1 MSEDLVPVNT
11 PETLGVTP
19 RYVLQHNAISR
30 SAHNLSATA
39 KKLTAMAMALLPAD
53 LSSLTAEFTFS
64 QFCTALG
71 LPIGGKTY
79 SIFRAAVRECLQC
92 VISIETDPD
101 KKGKKEWKEFT
112 WFTVS
117 TFSEKTGKAT
127 MTFSGELAD
136 FLRAF
141 KWVYTKISLPDL
153 GCLHSRYA
161 IRLFELV
168 MSSAFLQ
175 GKQGNAD
182 KTWYFQASVPD
193 YRIMLG
199 VPEEAYQETHL
210 FKQKVIEGPVKEIN
224 EAGIGV
230 AITPEGVKQGRSLV
244 AIRLTCTQTPRKAP
258 TKRGRTKKAAVP
270 QPELSTITLQ
280 TEDCRIEKELELLKE
295 RYASEFADLY
305 AAELAKPSFMPPTSE
320 IRKLAAA
327 GAAAQ
332 TLKARYGI
340 VK

>member
-53 LSSLTAEFTFS
+53 MSSLTVEFTFP

-71 LPIGGKTY
+71 MPIGGETY
-79 SIFRAAVRECLQC
+79 RIFRAAVRECLQC
-92 VISIETDPD
+92 VISIETDLD

-117 TFSEKTGKAT
+117 TFSEKTGKAA

-136 FLRAF
+136 FLGAF
-141 KWVYTKISLPDL
+141 KRVYTKIRLPDL
-153 GCLHSRYA
+153 GRLQSRYA

-193 YRIMLG
+193 YRVMLG
-199 VPEEAYQETHL
+199 VPEEAYPETHK

-244 AIRLTCTQTPRKAP
+244 AIRLTCTQSPRKAP
-258 TKRGRTKKAAVP
+258 AKRGRKKAGVS
-270 QPELSTITLQ
+270 QPELSTITLEA
-280 TEDCRIEKELELLKE
+280 EDYRIEKELELLKE

-320 IRKLAAA
+320 IRKLAAE
-327 GAAAQ
+327 GAAVK

>member
-1 MSEDLVPVNT
+1 MSEDLVLVNT

-39 KKLTAMAMALLPAD
+39 KKLTAMAMSLLPAN
-53 LSSLTAEFTFS
+53 LSTLTAAFTFA

-79 SIFRAAVRECLQC
+79 KIFRAAVRECMQC

-127 MTFSGELAD
+127 MTFSAELAD

-141 KWVYTKISLPDL
+141 KWVYTKINLPDL
-153 GCLHSRYA
+153 GGLHSRYA

-168 MSSAFLQ
+168 MSSAFLK
-175 GKQGNAD
+175 GKQGNAAT
-182 KTWYFQASVPD
+182 TWYFQASVID
-193 YRIMLG
+193 YRVMLG
-199 VPEEAYQETHL
+199 VPEDAYPETHV
-210 FKQKVIEGPVKEIN
+210 FKQKVIEGPVQEIN

-244 AIRLTCTQTPRKAP
+244 AIRLTCTQTPRKLP
-258 TKRGRTKKAAVP
+258 VKRGRTKKAEVP
-270 QPELSTITLQ
+270 PPELSTITLKA
-280 TEDCRIEKELELLKE
+280 EEYRIEKELELLKE
-295 RYASEFADLY
+295 RYAAEFADLY

-320 IRKLAAA
+320 IRKCAAE
-327 GAAAQ
+327 GAATQ
-332 TLKARYGI
+332 TLKKRHGI